1 MARALFGMNAPESG
15 EIILEGRRISPR
27 STKEALELGIAY
39 VPEGRQTEGIILRQD
54 VESNIT
60 LSTIKKFANKFSLV
74 NFKKRAKAALEWINR
89 LGVRPGYPDM
99 LAAKLSGGNQQKVV
113 VAKWLASSPKVL
125 IVDEPTNGI
134 DVAAKREIHTLLRKL
149 ADDGMG
155 IIMISSELPE
165 VLAISDRIL
174 VMRQGRIVAEFDGG
188 TATQEE
194 IMNQAV
200 TKSRISADNQ
210 NEKWGEAS

>member
-1 MARALFGMNAPESG
+1 MTRALFGMNPPESG
-15 EIILEGRRISPR
+15 EILLEGRRIAPR
-27 STKEALELGIAY
+27 STKEALELGVAY
-39 VPEGRQTEGIILRQD
+39 VPESRQTEGIILRQD

-60 LSTIKKFANKFSLV
+60 LSTIKKFANKFSII
-74 NFKKRAKAALEWINR
+74 NFKNRAIAAVSWIKR

-99 LAAKLSGGNQQKVV
+99 LASKLSGGNQQKVV
-113 VAKWLASSPKVL
+113 VAKWLASNPKLL

-134 DVAAKREIHTLLRKL
+134 DIGAKREIHTLLRKL

-174 VMRQGRIVAEFDGG
+174 VMRQGRIVAEFDGN

-200 TKSRISADNQ
+200 TKSRIS
-210 NEKWGEAS
+210 EKWGEAS